1 VPARGNNVELPK
13 DAQGKVVRLESHAG
27 VPAARGLATLAN
39 DSWKTRTTRL
49 VGQMHNPKA
58 KEDIAPF
65 LREGEEWLIAAAT
78 QVAEKAGGEVGPI
91 EMNALAAAAWQTAYA
106 RYWLHLATV
115 DPTNLKLVEV
125 ASRLQDA
132 AAKNSLQAYNL
143 AVQLAKTR
151 KAEEDDDPLKKF
163 DIQTPAEPAQG
174 ESNP

>member
-1 VPARGNNVELPK
+1 
-13 DAQGKVVRLESHAG
+13 
-27 VPAARGLATLAN
+27 
-39 DSWKTRTTRL
+39 
-49 VGQMHNPKA
+49 
-58 KEDIAPF
+58 
-65 LREGEEWLIAAAT
+65 
-78 QVAEKAGGEVGPI
+78 
-91 EMNALAAAAWQTAYA
+91 MNALAAAAWQTAYA